1 MRKLVIR
8 QGVLALLTCL
18 WSPGGAQ
25 AAGQAPL
32 ARVLSPCA
40 TIQDSLIAESS
51 ALQRSRRLPGVFWTL
66 NDSGDEARLFAI
78 DSTGAT
84 IHPAW
89 IENYP
94 GLRLPNAQ
102 NLDWEDLAQDD
113 EGNLLIGAFG
123 NNSNAR
129 RDLGFYVLPE
139 PNPLAVGEALAL
151 KHVFFAWP
159 DQQDFPPTQLNFDCE
174 AFFFSRGALHFLTKH
189 RSDTKTRL
197 YRLDEPPRAALPH
210 RPWHEAFRPDVVH
223 ALTFLGE
230 ADLAGLDPQMAGPV
244 TAADATTDGS
254 RLAILTY
261 AGVFVVDNPAGGAA
275 ESSGNLLAGS
285 WRWLPI
291 QARQCEGLAL
301 DGETLWIT
309 NEQRDIFRLPVAD
322 LAPCAPRQE
331 PEY

>member
-1 MRKLVIR
+1 MNKQVMS
-8 QGVLALLTCL
+8 LAALGLLSYL
-18 WSPGGAQ
+18 LSPSGAR
-25 AAGQAPL
+25 AAGQAAP
-32 ARVLSPCA
+32 ARLLSPLA

-51 ALQRSRRLPGVFWTL
+51 ALQRSRRRPGMFWTL

-78 DSTGAT
+78 DSSGAT
-84 IHPAW
+84 LHPAW
-89 IENYP
+89 FEHYQ

-102 NLDWEDLAQDD
+102 NLDWEDLAQDA

-139 PNPLAVGEALAL
+139 PNPLAVGEALVL

-159 DQQDFPPTQLNFDCE
+159 DQHDFPPAQLNFDCE
-174 AFFFSRGALHFLTKH
+174 AFFFARGALHFLTKH

-210 RPWHEAFRPDVVH
+210 QPWHEAFRPDVVYP
-223 ALTFLGE
+223 LTFLGE
-230 ADLAGLDPQMAGPV
+230 ADVAGLRPEMAGLV
-244 TAADATTDGS
+244 TAADATLDGS

-261 AGVFVVDNPAGGAA
+261 SGVFVVDNPAGGEA
-275 ESSGNLLAGS
+275 ERTGNLLAGA

-291 QARQCEGLAL
+291 EARQCEGLAL

-309 NEQRDIFRLPVAD
+309 NEQREIFRLPVAD
-322 LAPCAPRQE
+322 LAPRTPRQGS
-331 PEY
+331 EY